1 MSKEKK
7 DEDKSS
13 QQSGMQSGMLGEAV
27 KKLFTVGVTAAFMT
41 EESIKAYLAEL
52 KLPKELL
59 SVVIQ
64 GAQKSKDEVT
74 NRVGKEVVGI
84 LQKIDFV
91 KEASKF
97 AENHKFKITAEIE
110 VIKKNKDS

>member
-7 DEDKSS
+7 IEDKSTI
-13 QQSGMQSGMLGEAV
+13 LGETV

-59 SVVIQ
+59 NVVIQ

-97 AENHKFKITAEIE
+97 AENHKFKVTAEIE
-110 VIKKNKDS
+110 ILKKDKES

>member
-1 MSKEKK
+1 MAKEKK
-7 DEDKSS
+7 DDDKSTI
-13 QQSGMQSGMLGEAV
+13 LGDTV

-59 SVVIQ
+59 NVVIQ

-74 NRVGKEVVGI
+74 NRVGKEVAGI
-84 LQKIDFV
+84 LNKIDFV

-110 VIKKNKDS
+110 ILKKDKES

>member
-1 MSKEKK
+1 MSKDKK

-13 QQSGMQSGMLGEAV
+13 LQSGMLGEAV

-41 EESIKAYLAEL
+41 EESIKTYLAEL

-110 VIKKNKDS
+110 VIKKNKES

>member
-1 MSKEKK
+1 MSNDKKSEKK
-7 DEDKSS
+7 DEDKSTL
-13 QQSGMQSGMLGEAV
+13 LGDTV

-59 SVVIQ
+59 NVVIQ

-74 NRVGKEVVGI
+74 NRVGKEIAGI

-97 AENHKFKITAEIE
+97 VENHKFKVTAEIE
-110 VIKKNKDS
+110 VIKKDKA

>member
-1 MSKEKK
+1 MSKDPK
-7 DEDKSS
+7 DDDKSTL
-13 QQSGMQSGMLGEAV
+13 LGETV

-41 EESIKAYLAEL
+41 EESIKAYVADL
-52 KLPKELL
+52 KLPKEILNL
-59 SVVIQ
+59 VIQ

-74 NRVGKEVVGI
+74 GRVSKEVVSI

-97 AENHKFKITAEIE
+97 AEGHKFKITAEIE
-110 VIKKNKDS
+110 VIKKDKA

>member
-1 MSKEKK
+1 MSNDKK
-7 DEDKSS
+7 SESTL
-13 QQSGMQSGMLGEAV
+13 LGETV

-59 SVVIQ
+59 NVVIQ

-74 NRVGKEVVGI
+74 NRVGKEIAGI

-97 AENHKFKITAEIE
+97 AENHKFKVTAEIE
-110 VIKKNKDS
+110 VIKKDKA

>member
-1 MSKEKK
+1 MSEKK
-7 DEDKSS
+7 DEDKSTL
-13 QQSGMQSGMLGEAV
+13 LGDTV

-59 SVVIQ
+59 NVVIQ

-74 NRVGKEVVGI
+74 NRVGKEIAGI

-97 AENHKFKITAEIE
+97 AENHKFKVTAEIE
-110 VIKKNKDS
+110 VIKKDKA